1 MSGNI
6 QTQTDQSVNTGGQQT
21 VAQPETVTEKT
32 FTQEQ
37 VNGFV
42 AKEVKSAQEK
52 FLRDLGIEDF
62 ESAKQGLEQFKA
74 YQESQKGEAEKQ
86 SELLNNTTK
95 ELEQERTRTKH
106 LEASLSALKQGV
118 NTDSVEDVIALAER
132 LVTDEK
138 DISLAISEVL
148 AKYPHFGT
156 IQEVKK
162 EVRPTITVGGNPNG
176 NGSNPVTDPFQKI
189 IDSYKRK

>member
-1 MSGNI
+1 MSENI
-6 QTQTDQSVNTGGQQT
+6 QTQTDQSVNTGGQVEQ
-21 VAQPETVTEKT
+21 QEKT

-74 YQESQKGEAEKQ
+74 YQESQKSEAEKQ

-95 ELEQERTRTKH
+95 ELEQERTRTKY

-162 EVRPTITVGGNPNG
+162 EVTPTITVGGNPNG